1 MYFRNLQLV
10 MMKEEKDYK
19 RFRTVGMM
27 EGISFLLL
35 LFVAMPLKYLA
46 GYPMAVKVVGWAHG
60 LLFVVYLYFLI
71 QLAVKYKLS
80 FIQSALGFLAAVMPF
95 GPFLYDRYLVKTVKP
110 L

>member
-1 MYFRNLQLV
+1 
-10 MMKEEKDYK
+10 MKNEQDFK
-19 RFRTVGMM
+19 RFRTIGMM

-46 GYPMAVKVVGWAHG
+46 GMPMAVKIVGWAHG
-60 LLFVVYLYFLI
+60 LLFVLYLYFLI
-71 QLAVKYKLS
+71 QLAVKFGLS
-80 FIQSALGFLAAVMPF
+80 FLQAALGFLAAVLPF